1 MSVIAVINQKGGCGK
16 TTTSVNL
23 TAALAIK
30 EKKVLLIDMDPQGHA
45 AYGFNINSAELDKTV
60 YDVLCEDLSFNDIKL
75 KYNDFIDIAPGN
87 ISLAK
92 AEQVL
97 ANKDNR
103 EKRLALKLEQI
114 SGNYDFVIIDCP
126 PNLGFISINALMAAD
141 RAILPIEPGRF
152 GFDGVQ
158 RISDTIKVLEQKADK
173 KIEVRHLVSMYDI
186 DSEFSRNFVEE
197 IKTKLPASFFETVIN
212 RTTAIREATSKGLP
226 VCYDNIHSISYV
238 DYLSLAHEVV
248 LWENK
253 EIIEEAVVKNAA
265 GPFKTKEG
273 VCFLIKAEGA
283 TNVQLAGD
291 FNNWNPDAHTLSQVN
306 GKNGLWYAILPL
318 NSGKY
323 SYRYVVDGEWREDEN
338 NPEYEESLFGV
349 KQSVIKI

>member
-23 TAALAIK
+23 TAALAIR

-45 AYGFNINSAELDKTV
+45 AYGFNINSAGLEKTV
-60 YDVLCEDLSFNDIKL
+60 YAVLCEELSFDDIKIS
-75 KYNDFIDIAPGN
+75 YNKFIDIAPGN

-97 ANKDNR
+97 ANKENR
-103 EKRLALKLEQI
+103 ENRLALKI
-114 SGNYDFVIIDCP
+114 AAIKNNYDFVIIDCP

-186 DSEFSRNFVEE
+186 DSEFSKNFVEE
-197 IKTKLPASFFETVIN
+197 IRAKMPETLFDTVIN
-212 RTTAIREATSKGLP
+212 RTTAIREATSKGVP

-253 EIIEEAVVKNAA
+253 EIIEAAVIKNEA

-273 VCFLIKAEGA
+273 VCFLVNATGA

-306 GKNGLWYAILPL
+306 GKNGLWYTILPL
-318 NSGKY
+318 KKGKY
-323 SYRYVVDGEWREDEN
+323 NYRYVVDGEWSEDKD